1 MDIDFPDLKITIVL
15 VLYELFYQLN
25 FICTV
30 VPMID
35 IYEFLSGERAR
46 LNFVKFVEFQIL
58 FTLQLCWAQVRTKR
72 LSSGSQEDCLCTYRK
87 ETGNGSRHCL
97 PCFKSETS
105 LLSKSTIYF
114 VLLAKLSRIS
124 SFHISSYRVLAMT
137 FLALSPGT
145 NMILAME
152 ILIIQFRIYEN
163 S

>member
-58 FTLQLCWAQVRTKR
+58 FTLQLC
-72 LSSGSQEDCLCTYRK
+72 
-87 ETGNGSRHCL
+87 
-97 PCFKSETS
+97 
-105 LLSKSTIYF
+105 
-114 VLLAKLSRIS
+114 
-124 SFHISSYRVLAMT
+124 
-137 FLALSPGT
+137 
-145 NMILAME
+145 
-152 ILIIQFRIYEN
+152 
-163 S
+163 